1 MFFKRCLSASAA
13 CGLAALSATAE
24 PCSATAFSP
33 AAGELYLTAET
44 ALLHEDDAARALELT
59 DKLWASNLNCYERG
73 GVRKLRAATLV
84 ELGQHERAA
93 DLLVPLVSDLDL
105 PASERARQA
114 YNIGQLYKAAG
125 NEEAGEPYLQMSED
139 LKTPTSE

>member
-1 MFFKRCLSASAA
+1 MFFRFLCASAA
-13 CGLAALSATAE
+13 CCLTSLGATGE
-24 PCSATAFSP
+24 PCSETAFGP
-33 AAGELYLTAET
+33 TVGELYLTAET
-44 ALLHEDDAARALELT
+44 ALLQEDDASRALELT
-59 DKLWASNLNCYERG
+59 DELWASNLNCYERG
-73 GVRKLRAATLV
+73 GVRKLRAAILV

-125 NEEAGEPYLQMSED
+125 NEEASELYLQMSKN
-139 LKTPTSE
+139 LKPQTSE